1 MKGRPAGFVP
11 ITGWPQ
17 LRCAMTTLA
26 GGRVLAAVVAG
37 EDNHDRRPAALHEGE
52 VNGGKVIAA
61 PYDQGMAGS

>member
-1 MKGRPAGFVP
+1 M
-11 ITGWPQ
+11 
-17 LRCAMTTLA
+17 
-26 GGRVLAAVVAG
+26 LAAVVAG